1 MAAMMQHAEVCLRP
15 KTDVTSDVGLIW
27 KSAVDRY
34 EAITGEQ
41 IQQLA
46 RAKNVA
52 QILEDIDNNEA
63 RFKIHRHDGT
73 KLDRFRTLVSQSLS
87 PIQFI
92 GDIVAQATKTLYPP
106 SEAIFAAVRYLISV
120 SKSVSADY
128 DKVAGFFE
136 DLRSYLVRLKI
147 LEGNV
152 PPIPELK
159 VVLAEVFTSI
169 LVLCAI
175 CTKYVRTK
183 RVVKAFRALM
193 SGEDTELKDAY
204 DNFHKMVDRERG
216 IVMNAILLRVE
227 QTKNDTRTVVAGV
240 TQNLALA
247 DRIDHN
253 LRSIVDESHQMYR
266 HFERHETA
274 FERQSII
281 TWLSSLDFREKQR
294 SVFSKRHHGTGQW
307 LLDSV
312 AFQHWFCGDDNS
324 ILWCHGKRTDP
335 LSHYYTTWIMVIA
348 NRSNEAGS
356 GKTVIMSTAV
366 SYIENNTEGS
376 NVAIAYAYC
385 DYQDRNTLS
394 ETSIWS
400 SIIRQLVESC
410 QQIPTEVTAFRDK
423 YLEKRSL
430 PTNEERILLVKAL
443 SRLFQKTYI
452 LIDALDECPEDSR
465 EAFVSLAEQVKS
477 SVHLLITSRSNLDL
491 TMSFENL
498 SRINVFARSSD
509 MEAYLNSRMC
519 AKMRMR
525 SFIAKD
531 PTLRDDVINKLLE
544 KADGMF
550 LLAHLQMEH
559 LCSCSTLK
567 KVRSS
572 LDSLVGDMEAF
583 YGKAF
588 QRIEDQ
594 QGDDRHLA
602 IKALSYV
609 FYAKRPLKLD
619 QLLHALSIEPEDI
632 DFDETALTVPH
643 ILLSVTAGL
652 LQIDEQ
658 TNDTRLVHLT
668 LHEYLE
674 KHQGQFLEPESS
686 FAKACLRYL
695 SFEAFGRGPCASGQE
710 LDQRIQQYAFLPYA
724 SHHWGDHFTTN
735 QERQDVDEILRL
747 LGDEAKLASSIQM
760 LYIPRHRRD
769 GWHDCF
775 PRGFT
780 SLHAVAY
787 WGLQSVF
794 SAVCQADRD
803 LNCRDSQGMTALHLC
818 SRRGFVE
825 LTRLLLAKGADTDV
839 TNDRGETALT
849 WAARNGHRKVMELLV
864 ANGADQLIED
874 DEGWMAL
881 HWAVIGRHDDLIKL
895 LLEQYTRLSSDNLQ
909 IHKVLILAAE
919 AGSSKTT
926 EMLLQDALDIDWK
939 DEEGST
945 ALHWAVAEGH
955 EQTSSLLL
963 ENGADANSKDN
974 YDNTPLH
981 WAIPYA
987 GITLLLLENGAN
999 PNSAN
1004 NTKQTPLHWSAQ
1016 AGLEAVTKELLEHGA
1031 DTEMQDQYGVT
1042 ALHVAVLQG
1051 HEAIVDLLL
1060 LNGANVNVMDEDGW
1074 TPLHAAVVK
1083 HHDALQHL
1091 LACKTDNG
1099 DIFSHQMRSR
1109 MDDED
1114 DCALLEEMAE
1124 RKSHG
1129 STVVSGLRS
1138 AVNSG
1143 YRERVLAL
1151 LDSGADIDA
1160 EDQIG
1165 DSTALTH
1172 AAWGGREGLVELLL
1186 ENGADPNRRMRHGRT
1201 ALHIAAEDGY
1211 PSIVKML
1218 VENGADVDVKVHGWT
1233 PMLLAAKAWRFGI
1246 PDYLIER
1253 GANVNA
1259 ADYHGRRA
1267 LHWAAQHGALT
1278 LARLLLQRGA
1288 EIEAKDRWGKTAF
1301 QWAVAN
1307 RQHRVADLLRRSGAD
1322 TSRVR

>member
-1 MAAMMQHAEVCLRP
+1 MMQHTELCLRP
-15 KTDVTSDVGLIW
+15 KADVTSDVGLIW
-27 KSAVDRY
+27 ESAVDRY
-34 EAITGEQ
+34 QAITGEQ

-46 RAKNVA
+46 RAKSVA
-52 QILEDIDNNEA
+52 QILEDINDNEA

-87 PIQFI
+87 PIQFV
-92 GDIVAQATKTLYPP
+92 GDIVAQATKTMYPP

-152 PPIPELK
+152 PPIPELR

-175 CTKYVRTK
+175 CTKYIRTR

-193 SGEDTELKDAY
+193 SGEDAELKDAY
-204 DNFHKMVDRERG
+204 DNFHKMVDRERD

-227 QTKNDTRTVVAGV
+227 QTKNDTRTVVAGMNE
-240 TQNLALA
+240 NLALA

-253 LRSIVDESHQMYR
+253 LRCVMDGSRQMYR
-266 HFERHETA
+266 YFESQETA
-274 FERQSII
+274 SERQNII
-281 TWLSSLDFREKQR
+281 TWFSSLDFREKQK

-312 AFQHWFCGDDNS
+312 AFQHWFCSDDNS
-324 ILWCHGKRTDP
+324 ILWCHGKP
-335 LSHYYTTWIMVIA
+335 
-348 NRSNEAGS
+348 GS
-356 GKTVIMSTAV
+356 GKTVMMSTAV
-366 SYIENNTEGS
+366 SYIEENTEGS

-452 LIDALDECPEDSR
+452 LIDALDECPEDNR
-465 EAFVSLAEQVKS
+465 EAFISLAEQVKS

-491 TMSFENL
+491 TMSFKNL
-498 SRINVFARSSD
+498 SRINVFAHSSD
-509 MEAYLNSRMC
+509 VEAYLNSKMS

-559 LCSCSTLK
+559 VCSCSTLK

-583 YGKAF
+583 YEKAL

-594 QGDDRHLA
+594 QDDDRHLA
-602 IKALSYV
+602 IKALSCV

-619 QLLHALSIEPEDI
+619 ELLHALSIEPEDI
-632 DFDETALTVPH
+632 DFDETALTVAH

-652 LQIDEQ
+652 LQVDEQ

-686 FAKACLRYL
+686 FARACLRYL
-695 SFEAFGRGPCASGQE
+695 SFETFGRGPCVSEKE
-710 LDQRIQQYAFLPYA
+710 LDQRIRQYAFFPYA

-735 QERQDVDEILRL
+735 QEQEDVDEILRL

-760 LYIPRHRRD
+760 LCIPRHRRG

-780 SLHAVAY
+780 SLHAAAY

-794 SAVCQADRD
+794 AAVCRADTD
-803 LNCRDSQGMTALHLC
+803 VNCRDSQGMTALHLC
-818 SRRGFVE
+818 SRRGFAE

-849 WAARNGHRKVMELLV
+849 WAARNGHRKVMELLI
-864 ANGADQLIED
+864 ANGADLLIED
-874 DEGWMAL
+874 DEGWIAL
-881 HWAVIGRHDDLIKL
+881 HWAVIGRHDDLVKL
-895 LLEQYTRLSSDNLQ
+895 LLGQYTGLSSDNLQ
-909 IHKVLILAAE
+909 AHKALILAAE
-919 AGSSKTT
+919 AGSNKTT

-981 WAIPYA
+981 WAIPYT

-1004 NTKQTPLHWSAQ
+1004 RTKQTPLHWSAQ

-1031 DTEMQDQYGVT
+1031 NTDMQDQYGVT
-1042 ALHVAVLQG
+1042 ALHAAVLQG
-1051 HEAIVDLLL
+1051 HEVIVNLLL
-1060 LNGANVNVMDEDGW
+1060 LNGANANVTDEDGW

-1083 HHDALQHL
+1083 QHDALQHL
-1091 LACKTDNG
+1091 LACKTENG
-1099 DIFSHQMRSR
+1099 DVFSHQMRSR
-1109 MDDED
+1109 MKDEN

-1160 EDQIG
+1160 EDLIG

-1172 AAWGGREGLVELLL
+1172 AAWLGREDLVELLL

-1201 ALHIAAEDGY
+1201 ALHIAAGDGY
-1211 PSIVKML
+1211 SSIVKML
-1218 VENGADVDVKVHGWT
+1218 VENGADVDAKVHGWT
-1233 PMLLAAKAWRFGI
+1233 PMLLAAKAWRFQI

-1259 ADYHGRRA
+1259 TDYHGRRA
-1267 LHWAAQHGALT
+1267 LHWAAQHGAVT

-1288 EIEAKDRWGKTAF
+1288 DIEAKDRWGKTAF

-1307 RQHRVADLLRRSGAD
+1307 RQHRVADLLRQSGAD